1 MVGNHL
7 SVTKKVGLQTKT
19 FSFFNFETKDFDF
32 KGMHQTLEA
41 ADEGSIVLLN
51 TCSYNISGVEP
62 SEAQWK
68 ELALLIQK
76 RKLFAVFDCAAQGI
90 ASGEIQRDIR
100 SIKIFLDEGIQ
111 VAICQS
117 LATCLGMY
125 GEMIGA
131 LHVVCKSKEIK
142 NTVQEQLK
150 LVLRIMYS
158 NPPCNGGWIATKI
171 LENQQYKSQWIKEMS
186 QVAQRNVEIR
196 RALYKIIK
204 ETHRKDIP
212 VEHIIKYDGPFLY
225 LELSNEE
232 IKDLR
237 SKYHIYMSENRF
249 ISLENLK
256 TDDDIRFIL
265 QSINEVLKRIKPSL

>member
-1 MVGNHL
+1 
-7 SVTKKVGLQTKT
+7 
-19 FSFFNFETKDFDF
+19 
-32 KGMHQTLEA
+32 MHQTLEA

-90 ASGEIQRDIR
+90 ASGEIQIDIR

-225 LELSNEE
+225 LEISSNFSENFISLNDIDEE

-256 TDDDIRFIL
+256 TNDDIRFIL
-265 QSINEVLKRIKPSL
+265 QSINEVIKRIKPSL